1 MAVPCPI
8 TGTPMHQEKIGE
20 VTVDV
25 SPGHGVWLDT
35 GELFLITEDARHADL
50 PFWADLFRRE
60 QSPPV
65 DAERRLACPHCGQ
78 TMLLETFEGVTLDWC
93 KTHGVWL
100 DAGELEAIL
109 NNLRLEPGYLRGVAL
124 RLSDMRF

>member
-8 TGTPMHQEKIGE
+8 TGKPMHTEKIGE
-20 VTVDV
+20 VTIDV
-25 SPGHGVWLDT
+25 SPGHGIWLDT
-35 GELFLITEDARHADL
+35 GELFLITEDARHSNL

-65 DAERRLACPHCGQ
+65 DEDRKLPCPHCGQ
-78 TMLLETFEGVTLDWC
+78 TMLLETFEGVTIDWC
-93 KTHGVWL
+93 KKDGVWL

-109 NNLRLEPGYLRGVAL
+109 NNLRLDPSYLRGVAL
-124 RLSDMRF
+124 RLTDMRF